1 MDLQTTLYKLLK
13 ILIKQIKKVKYIS
26 FSRNLGKEAAMLAGL
41 EKSKGDYVAMMDVD
55 LQDPPSLLVD
65 MYKGVVNNSY
75 DCVATRRATR
85 KGESKI
91 RSFFA
96 KSFTL

>member
-1 MDLQTTLYKLLK
+1 
-13 ILIKQIKKVKYIS
+13 
-26 FSRNLGKEAAMLAGL
+26 MLAGL
-41 EKSKGDYVAMMDVD
+41 EKSKGDYVAIMDVD

-96 KSFTL
+96 KNFTL

>member
-1 MDLQTTLYKLLK
+1 
-13 ILIKQIKKVKYIS
+13 
-26 FSRNLGKEAAMLAGL
+26 MLAGL
-41 EKSKGDYVAMMDVD
+41 EKSKGDYVAIMDVD

-75 DCVATRRATR
+75 DCVATRIATR

-96 KSFTL
+96 KNFTL